1 MKSMLKSLMSVA
13 AAALALTSCSNDA
26 TEEVI
31 LNGGS
36 KTLEVNATID
46 QTRTVMAADHVNLEW
61 AADDQIHLYIGADA
75 TVANDIDP
83 VTGGKITGVTYNE
96 NDKVYAY
103 YSLPDDTKSSTGAT
117 NALINIIDIQT
128 QSAASVFAG
137 ENLPMVASSSI
148 VNGKV
153 NLVFKPVGCVLVFN
167 VYGQGM
173 TADEKIQ
180 SIKFETTVGCYGYD
194 FCDLTAE
201 NLGYTAYSSGKSA
214 TVKLTEPAAI
224 AAAKPTDTKIGE
236 NQVYLV
242 VAPVNYPAG
251 SKFTVTTDANNAYTF
266 TTTTALD
273 CSAKTA
279 RVVNLNLAKSDQLK
293 SAIKVSTTS
302 YEVSPDAG
310 DNVVEGIEFVNI
322 ATDGLTVKD
331 AVSVYSDAGLTQPG
345 ADWLTIRDNNTELF
359 TSGKLHYTLAANETT
374 TPRTAYIVIDCGGV
388 ESPAIAITQLAK
400 GSTVVEYDPSKANH
414 GDKEKVSEYALDGV
428 TLAFAGG
435 STSTAYYVTGE
446 SLRCY
451 GGSTITVKSGDKISK
466 IVITRGTG
474 DKGNTLIATS
484 GGTLSEDTLTWTGE
498 SNEVVL
504 TVSGTSGHI
513 RIASMKITYI
523 KGSGGGEQPAP
534 TIEVP
539 TVDKQPAEGGSL
551 AIDGIVFKNIDDVT
565 AVTAGVYS
573 DTELTQPLDGAWLQI
588 TSSAELANGKLSC
601 AVATNEKTERTAY
614 IGILYTYTDAQ
625 GEQQVAKAAIPVT
638 QSASAS
644 AVPDTVADVAAI
656 VTNSTYGKY
665 TNEDWT
671 VTCGGNYK
679 SLGSNAKNVSKR
691 TLKDYPKLA
700 EAMGLL
706 ITDYAAAV
714 ISNKVLP
721 AGYNT
726 ATLEYSQV
734 TVATTVGIAFSTD
747 GVNWTKIVDLAELSK
762 GSAGPQTYSF
772 SQQGAGYYAFVA
784 KTTADNARID
794 NCKITYSQ
802 K

>member
-36 KTLEVNATID
+36 KTLEVNATIEE
-46 QTRTVMAADHVNLEW
+46 TRTVMAADHVNLEW
-61 AADDQIHLYIGADA
+61 AAGDQIHLYIGADA

-601 AVATNEKTERTAY
+601 AVAANETSEERTAY
-614 IGILYTYTDAQ
+614 IGIKYEAT
-625 GEQQVAKAAIPVT
+625 QVAQAVITITQKGKGVPDPTVATVNDIVT
-638 QSASAS
+638 SASYQAY
-644 AVPDTVADVAAI
+644 DE
-656 VTNSTYGKY
+656 
-665 TNEDWT
+665 NENWI
-671 VTCGGNYK
+671 VTCGGNNHT
-679 SLGSNAKNVSKR
+679 LGSNANNDSNC
-691 TLKDYPKLA
+691 TLKGNSALA
-700 EAMGLL
+700 AAMGL
-706 ITDYAAAV
+706 TVSDRAAAV
-714 ISNKVLP
+714 ISKKLLP

-726 ATLEYSQV
+726 AKLEYSK
-734 TVATTVGIAFSTD
+734 TNTDMSVGIAFSTD
-747 GVNWTKIVDLAELSK
+747 NVTWTKIMDFVELKESATV
-762 GSAGPQTYSF
+762 GSQTYSF
-772 SQQGAGYYAFVA
+772 PQQEAGYYAFVA
-784 KTTADNARID
+784 TGNKKGMRIQT
-794 NCKITYSQ
+794 CVITYSQ
-802 K
+802 SQQ